1 MMVVIFVASSVQDV
15 GPLPGGLSDKSWHS
29 AGYAVLGALMLRG
42 LAAARWSRVTVL
54 RAAAAV
60 VLSTLYGVSDEWH
73 QSFVPGRSPD
83 VLDVA
88 ADAVGS
94 TIGAL
99 AVLAAAAAVRRWGI
113 VDRWPRP
120 GRPE

>member
-1 MMVVIFVASSVQDV
+1 
-15 GPLPGGLSDKSWHS
+15 
-29 AGYAVLGALMLRG
+29 MLRG